1 MNIKT
6 NILFFVKN
14 TVLKVKTTNQDY
26 HYNEWH
32 HKKPK
37 QLYIQKKDY
46 NFPVQKNK
54 NKTKQTLCKLYK
66 VDNFIPR
73 KEFMQK

>member
-14 TVLKVKTTNQDY
+14 TISKVKTIKQDY
-26 HYNEWH
+26 HIIDNEYY

-37 QLYIQKKDY
+37 QLNI
-46 NFPVQKNK
+46 
-54 NKTKQTLCKLYK
+54 
-66 VDNFIPR
+66 
-73 KEFMQK
+73 